1 MILFIYFNLVTFEKI
16 NFFTVISNANMK
28 EIEWNIYTPI
38 FVKKTD
44 STQIKSSIL
53 KWCNEAFLHVNQFSV
68 EKSDEMLKS
77 ALNLTDE
84 ASDEIHFMSDVF
96 LKNTSIGLI
105 HTNEFIYRDRVLNK
119 EKVDRINTIKKRSDQ
134 MKRDMERL
142 RQKIHFVDATKRIR
156 RQAPEIVTR
165 LIVNESLI
173 VESINGRSMA
183 DLVFRV
189 SSKNR
194 RMKSIVARQVTAKE
208 AFFVNGKLDGIEMS
222 EDNLILNNSRQ
233 DLSPMNVKKLTVKNI
248 NHAKVNGMA
257 FNDFIALLKRKI
269 DPKIPN
275 LIHELDVESIK
286 IEKLLNDRNFTLLA
300 INSLKSTGTQFL
312 TAPIKVKSLKIKEL
326 NFDQSLEQKISDV
339 PLGNLIDITNPKPIE
354 ILQDI
359 RFVEPL
365 EVNQLIVKDR
375 INNVNI
381 KEGKILVLRTNGVDE
396 QTITGVKTFSTVNLL
411 EPIVLRGKIESKTLE
426 RMNPIASIEKDLEL
440 HGDFVIKGPV
450 TIQRFL
456 NVSED
461 VLSSNAELGL
471 RKLGA
476 FGLNLNTSKA
486 TSNRMI
492 FKDVLQVKGDLIA
505 QSINNI
511 PIDLF
516 VKLDSDV
523 KQIVG
528 GKKTFTKNLRVKGS
542 LDVGVVND
550 VDLKRLDE
558 TTLKRSSKSIQ
569 FIEGNVQMANLQ
581 VDQVSTRAA
590 KINGKDI
597 NLVLSKKQ
605 PQQLTQVRASNLRA
619 RDLNASKME
628 HNIGSKV
635 FGSDLN
641 FLIDDTITTDSFLD
655 TVIAEKT
662 FTNLNVKNLQFAE
675 GNEWKEIIGNF
686 ESILQGFNITSDTT
700 FENEMEIRSLVVKG
714 KINGIA
720 YNDMINNWLKMEGD
734 QSFTVPQ
741 AFEQLTLQNV
751 NLSTING
758 ANVNR
763 LLEESIYTD
772 EPISIENLHI
782 NGRLAVNKNLLTPLV
797 NGATFKDKLI
807 LNQTQEYQN
816 LKKIKVERDA
826 FIQHLN
832 YTFLNEINCSQ
843 LLNTFNGND
852 EPAPSLK
859 IIGKATFN
867 RAINVTFLNNVLV
880 QELFD
885 TTWLSNRDVVLT
897 GEDIQFLDVTRIDGA
912 LFIDVRGLLIFFIVN

>member
-1 MILFIYFNLVTFEKI
+1 
-16 NFFTVISNANMK
+16 MK
-28 EIEWNIYTPI
+28 EIEWNVYTPI

-44 STQIKSSIL
+44 STQIKTSIL
-53 KWCNEAFLHVNQFSV
+53 KWCNEAFQHVNQFSV

-173 VESINGRSMA
+173 VESINGRSMT

-461 VLSSNAELGL
+461 VVSSNAELGL

-486 TSNRMI
+486 TSNRLI
-492 FKDVLQVKGDLIA
+492 FKDVLQVKGNLIA

-511 PIDLF
+511 PIDFF

-619 RDLNASKME
+619 RDLNASRME

-751 NLSTING
+751 NVSTING

-782 NGRLAVNKNLLTPLV
+782 DGRLAVNKNLLTPLV

-816 LKKIKVERDA
+816 LKKIKVEREA

-867 RAINVTFLNNVLV
+867 QAINVTFLNNVLV

-885 TTWLSNRDVVLT
+885 TTWLSNRDVLLT